1 MSTLFESAYIAI
13 RWESDINALF
23 VEYKQFVQGEP
34 WRKAM
39 DKLIEL
45 ATRKQATSWIVDMRA
60 QKVFD
65 EDDERYLQKQLM
77 PRFAKIGIR
86 RIAIVMSDTAMA
98 RLGANRVVREAE
110 SRMKGELKETVDT
123 VSFATIEEARAYI
136 ASQSKA
142 A

>member
-1 MSTLFESAYIAI
+1 MSTLFESAYVAI
-13 RWESDINALF
+13 SWESDINALLF
-23 VEYKQFVQGEP
+23 QYKQFVKGEP
-34 WRKAM
+34 WRQAM

-45 ATRKQATSWIVDMRA
+45 ATRKQATSWLVDMRA

-77 PRFAKIGIR
+77 PRFLKIGLR
-86 RIAIVMSDTAMA
+86 RIAIVMSDTAIA

-110 SRMKGELKETVDT
+110 SRAKVESNEKVDT
-123 VSFATIEEARAYI
+123 AYFATIEEARAYI
-136 ASQSKA
+136 ARQPKA